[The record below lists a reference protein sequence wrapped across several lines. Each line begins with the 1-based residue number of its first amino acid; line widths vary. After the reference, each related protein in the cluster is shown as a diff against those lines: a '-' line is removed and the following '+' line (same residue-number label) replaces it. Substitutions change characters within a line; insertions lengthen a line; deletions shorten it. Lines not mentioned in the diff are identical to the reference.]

1 MSRIAASED
10 QARISATKVL
20 GLAWDKANDTLSC
33 EIPDPPELSE
43 AITKRIILSYIN
55 QVFDPIGFLC
65 PALLHLK
72 LVLQE
77 TWASRSGWDE
87 ELTDEVSTS
96 FKQWMVGIHHLKYIK
111 IDRSVTGGLHPTN
124 SHKELHTFCD
134 ASQNAYAAV
143 VYLRTKVTE
152 ADGST
157 KVSVQLLMAKSRL
170 SPLKKP
176 TIPRLELLACAI
188 GARLTSFTRG
198 VLNLNNIHCYL
209 WTDSTTALAWIKRNN
224 EWGTFVGNRVKEICT
239 LTNSEDWRHVAGINN
254 PADLPSR
261 GCTPYELLQSRWWEG
276 PKWLYGPAEKWP
288 AGDLSCDESAIL
300 VERRRHSA
308 KTMSANRE
316 PAVAVL
322 MNQEAKTDRQWYL
335 LSSSYTRN
343 VRVIAWVKRF
353 AHNAKQPSVKLT
365 GNITIDEFNRSE
377 STLLKLMQL
386 EEFTEKDGNIHGLRV
401 EKSDDGLYHVKTRL
415 TLQHED
421 EFGFPVLL
429 PSKHRLTE
437 MLIQWYHLE
446 NHHAGTQFLM
456 SKIRERFWIL
466 QTRRTITRCVHKCVK
481 CLRHSSKSF
490 QAEPSVLPACRTE
503 TSNHAFQTTGVDL
516 AGPLL
521 LKNGKKAWLVLFTCA
536 VYRCIHLDFVMSL
549 STGAFLNALERFINV
564 RGPPSVIYSDN
575 GTNFVGTDNLF
586 KKLNWNTIEVSANI
600 KRIKWIFNPPTAAWW
615 GGWWERLVRT
625 VKDLLKRMLGSSRL
639 NYDQLRTSLS
649 HVENVSNERPLT
661 VVTEDQNDLIP
672 LTPAMFLIGINQA
685 SLPEGQLVGS
695 TLSAEY
701 KN

>member
-1 MSRIAASED
+1 VNTYEEYELFRVEAVQILAEAQMQLRSWECTLQPSEKMSRIAASED

-96 FKQWMVGIHHLKYIK
+96 FKQWMVGIHHLKDIK

-143 VYLRTKVTE
+143 VYLRAKITE

-276 PKWLYGPAEKWP
+276 PKWLYGPAEEWP

-322 MNQEAKTDRQWYL
+322 MN
-335 LSSSYTRN
+335 
-343 VRVIAWVKRF
+343 
-353 AHNAKQPSVKLT
+353 
-365 GNITIDEFNRSE
+365 
-377 STLLKLMQL
+377 
-386 EEFTEKDGNIHGLRV
+386 LR
-401 EKSDDGLYHVKTRL
+401 
-415 TLQHED
+415 
-421 EFGFPVLL
+421 P
-429 PSKHRLTE
+429 
-437 MLIQWYHLE
+437 I
-446 NHHAGTQFLM
+446 
-456 SKIRERFWIL
+456 
-466 QTRRTITRCVHKCVK
+466 
-481 CLRHSSKSF
+481 
-490 QAEPSVLPACRTE
+490 
-503 TSNHAFQTTGVDL
+503 
-516 AGPLL
+516 
-521 LKNGKKAWLVLFTCA
+521 
-536 VYRCIHLDFVMSL
+536 
-549 STGAFLNALERFINV
+549 
-564 RGPPSVIYSDN
+564 DN
-575 GTNFVGTDNLF
+575 G
-586 KKLNWNTIEVSANI
+586 
-600 KRIKWIFNPPTAAWW
+600 IFCHPA
-615 GGWWERLVRT
+615 
-625 VKDLLKRMLGSSRL
+625 
-639 NYDQLRTSLS
+639 
-649 HVENVSNERPLT
+649 
-661 VVTEDQNDLIP
+661 
-672 LTPAMFLIGINQA
+672 TPGM
-685 SLPEGQLVGS
+685 SV
-695 TLSAEY
+695 
-701 KN
+701 